1 MAKKVKFILSA
12 DIVADATE
20 GLLLGEF
27 NNWDIDNGFTM
38 KKAKDG
44 SLMATVSLE
53 EGRAYQY
60 RYLLNDGRWVN
71 DQSAQ
76 YIHDERFQ
84 VANCVIEV
92 PAGEESAA
100 AVSAVKAKASKAK
113 ATPAVKEVKVA
124 PVTKDAKTAP
134 AAKEVKAAKKVIKE
148 IADDLTKIE
157 GVGKKIAELLSAEKI
172 ISFQDLAKST
182 PKKIRTILDAAGSKF
197 QMHDPATWPKQAKLA
212 AAGKW
217 DELKKL
223 QSELKG
229 GK

>member
-27 NNWDIDNGFTM
+27 NNWDIDNGFTL

-44 SLMATVSLE
+44 SLMTTVSLE

-71 DQSAQ
+71 DQSAR

-92 PAGEESAA
+92 PAGEEAA
-100 AVSAVKAKASKAK
+100 VEVSAVKAKAPKAK
-113 ATPAVKEVKVA
+113 AALAVME
-124 PVTKDAKTAP
+124 AKAAP
-134 AAKEVKAAKKVIKE
+134 AAKEIKAAKN
-148 IADDLTKIE
+148 E
-157 GVGKKIAELLSAEKI
+157 GVGKKIAELLSAEQI
-172 ISFQDLAKST
+172 VSFQDLAKST
-182 PKKIRTILDAAGSKF
+182 PKKIRTILDAAGNKF
-197 QMHDPATWPKQAKLA
+197 KMHDPATWPKQAKLA

-217 DELKKL
+217 DELKML

>member
-27 NNWDIDNGFTM
+27 NNWDIENGFTM

-53 EGRAYQY
+53 EGRVYQY

-71 DQSAQ
+71 DQNAQ
-76 YIHDERFQ
+76 YVHDERFH
-84 VANCVIEV
+84 VENCVIEV
-92 PAGEESAA
+92 PVGEEAA
-100 AVSAVKAKASKAK
+100 VAVSADKVKTTKAKAAPADK
-113 ATPAVKEVKVA
+113 AVK
-124 PVTKDAKTAP
+124 T
-134 AAKEVKAAKKVIKE
+134 AKKEIKE
-148 IADDLTKIE
+148 AADDLTKIE
-157 GVGKKIAELLSAEKI
+157 GVGKKIAELLATEQI
-172 ISFQDLAKST
+172 VSFQDLSKAT

-197 QMHDPATWPKQAKLA
+197 KMHDPATWPKQAKLA

-223 QSELKG
+223 QAELKG

>member
-12 DIVADATE
+12 DIVANATE

-27 NNWDIDNGFTM
+27 NNWDLENGFTM

-71 DQSAQ
+71 DEHAQ
-76 YIHDERFQ
+76 YVHDERFQ
-84 VANCVIEV
+84 VENCVIVV
-92 PAGEESAA
+92 PAGEEA
-100 AVSAVKAKASKAK
+100 AVAVSDVKAKSPKAK
-113 ATPAVKEVKVA
+113 AVPAVKEVKA
-124 PVTKDAKTAP
+124 PKKATKEAS
-134 AAKEVKAAKKVIKE
+134 
-148 IADDLTKIE
+148 DDLTKIE
-157 GVGKKIAELLSAEKI
+157 GVGKKIAELLAAGEI

-182 PKKIRTILDAAGSKF
+182 PKKIKAILDAAGSKY

-223 QSELKG
+223 QAELKG

>member
-27 NNWDIDNGFTM
+27 NNWDIENGFTM

-53 EGRAYQY
+53 EGRIYQY

-71 DQSAQ
+71 DQNAQ
-76 YIHDERFQ
+76 YIHDERFH
-84 VANCVIEV
+84 VENCVIEV
-92 PAGEESAA
+92 PAGEEAA
-100 AVSAVKAKASKAK
+100 VAVSADK
-113 ATPAVKEVKVA
+113 
-124 PVTKDAKTAP
+124 
-134 AAKEVKAAKKVIKE
+134 VKAAKTKAAPAVKAVKTAKKE
-148 IADDLTKIE
+148 VKEATDDLTKIE
-157 GVGKKIAELLSAEKI
+157 GVGKKIAEILSAEQI
-172 ISFQDLAKST
+172 VSFQDLSKST

-197 QMHDPATWPKQAKLA
+197 KMHDPATWPKQAKLA

-223 QSELKG
+223 QAELKG

>member
-27 NNWDIDNGFTM
+27 NNWDIENGFTM

-44 SLMATVSLE
+44 SLMTTVSLE

-71 DQSAQ
+71 DQSANQ
-76 YIHDERFQ
+76 YVHDERFH
-84 VANCVIEV
+84 VENCVIEV
-92 PAGEESAA
+92 PAGEEAA
-100 AVSAVKAKASKAK
+100 VAVSAVKATTPKAK
-113 ATPAVKEVKVA
+113 AAPEVKEVKA
-124 PVTKDAKTAP
+124 P
-134 AAKEVKAAKKVIKE
+134 KKGTKE

-157 GVGKKIAELLSAEKI
+157 GVGKKIAEILSAEQ
-172 ISFQDLAKST
+172 ISNFQDLAKST

-197 QMHDPATWPKQAKLA
+197 KMHDPATWPKQAKLA

-223 QSELKG
+223 QAELKG

>member
-27 NNWDIDNGFTM
+27 NNWDIENGFTM

-44 SLMATVSLE
+44 SLMTTVSLE

-76 YIHDERFQ
+76 YVHDERFQ

-92 PAGEESAA
+92 PAGEESAV
-100 AVSAVKAKASKAK
+100 AVSAVKAKAAKAK
-113 ATPAVKEVKVA
+113 AAPAVKE
-124 PVTKDAKTAP
+124 AKAAP

-148 IADDLTKIE
+148 VADDLTKIE
-157 GVGKKIAELLSAEKI
+157 GVGKKIAELLSAEQI
-172 ISFQDLAKST
+172 VSFQDLAKST

>member
-27 NNWDIDNGFTM
+27 NNWDIENGFTM
-38 KKAKDG
+38 KKSKDG

-53 EGRAYQY
+53 EGKAYQY

-71 DQSAQ
+71 DQNAQ
-76 YIHDERFQ
+76 YVHDERFQ
-84 VANCVIEV
+84 VENCVIVV
-92 PAGEESAA
+92 PAGEEA
-100 AVSAVKAKASKAK
+100 AVAVSTPKAKAPKAK
-113 ATPAVKEVKVA
+113 AAPAVKEVKA
-124 PVTKDAKTAP
+124 EKKEKP
-134 AAKEVKAAKKVIKE
+134 A
-148 IADDLTKIE
+148 ADDLTKIE
-157 GVGKKIAELLSAEKI
+157 GVGKKIAELLSAEEI

-197 QMHDPATWPKQAKLA
+197 KMHDPATWPKQAKLA

>member
-12 DIVADATE
+12 DIVANATE

-27 NNWDIDNGFTM
+27 NNWDIESGFSL
-38 KKAKDG
+38 KKGKDG

-71 DQSAQ
+71 DQSANQ
-76 YIHDERFQ
+76 YVQDERFH
-84 VANCVIEV
+84 VENCVIV
-92 PAGEESAA
+92 VTAGEEVAVAA
-100 AVSAVKAKASKAK
+100 PKEKTPKAKAV
-113 ATPAVKEVKVA
+113 PAVKEVKA
-124 PVTKDAKTAP
+124 AKTEKP
-134 AAKEVKAAKKVIKE
+134 A
-148 IADDLTKIE
+148 ADDLTKIE
-157 GVGKKIAELLSAEKI
+157 GIGKKITELLSAEEI

-182 PKKIRTILDAAGSKF
+182 PKKIRAILDAAGSKF
-197 QMHDPATWPKQAKLA
+197 KMHDPTTWPKQAKLA

>member
-27 NNWDIDNGFTM
+27 NNWDIENGFTM

-53 EGRAYQY
+53 EGRIYQY

-71 DQSAQ
+71 DQNAQ
-76 YIHDERFQ
+76 YVHDERFH
-84 VANCVIEV
+84 VENCVIEV
-92 PAGEESAA
+92 PAGEEA
-100 AVSAVKAKASKAK
+100 AVAVTADKVKATKAKEAPAVKAVKSAK
-113 ATPAVKEVKVA
+113 KEIKEV
-124 PVTKDAKTAP
+124 
-134 AAKEVKAAKKVIKE
+134 
-148 IADDLTKIE
+148 ADDLTKIE
-157 GVGKKIAELLSAEKI
+157 GVGKKIAELLSVEQI
-172 ISFQDLAKST
+172 VSFQDLAKST
-182 PKKIRTILDAAGSKF
+182 PKKIRTILDAAGNKF
-197 QMHDPATWPKQAKLA
+197 KMHDPATWPKQAKLA

-223 QSELKG
+223 QAELKG

>member
-27 NNWDIDNGFTM
+27 NNWDIENGFTM

-71 DQSAQ
+71 DQSANQ
-76 YIHDERFQ
+76 YVHDERFH
-84 VANCVIEV
+84 VENCVIEV
-92 PAGEESAA
+92 PAGEEADV
-100 AVSAVKAKASKAK
+100 AVSAVKVKALKAK
-113 ATPAVKEVKVA
+113 AAPAVKEVKA
-124 PVTKDAKTAP
+124 TKKLT
-134 AAKEVKAAKKVIKE
+134 KE

-157 GVGKKIAELLSAEKI
+157 GVGKKIAEILSAEQI
-172 ISFQDLAKST
+172 SSFQDLAKST

-197 QMHDPATWPKQAKLA
+197 KMHDPATWPKQAKLA

-223 QSELKG
+223 QAELKG

>member
-27 NNWDIDNGFTM
+27 NNWDIESGFTM

-53 EGRAYQY
+53 EGRIYQY

-71 DQSAQ
+71 DQNAQ

-84 VANCVIEV
+84 VENCVIEI
-92 PAGEESAA
+92 PACEEA
-100 AVSAVKAKASKAK
+100 AVAISAVKVKASKAK
-113 ATPAVKEVKVA
+113 PAPAVKA
-124 PVTKDAKTAP
+124 DKTAK
-134 AAKEVKAAKKVIKE
+134 KEVKEA
-148 IADDLTKIE
+148 ADDLTKIE
-157 GVGKKIAELLSAEKI
+157 GVGKKIAELLSAEQI
-172 ISFQDLAKST
+172 VSFQDLAKST
-182 PKKIRTILDAAGSKF
+182 PKKIRAILDAAGSKF
-197 QMHDPATWPKQAKLA
+197 KMHDPATWPKQAKLA

-217 DELKKL
+217 DELKKV
-223 QSELKG
+223 QAELKG

>member
-27 NNWDIDNGFTM
+27 NNWDIENGFTM

-92 PAGEESAA
+92 PAGEEAVV
-100 AVSAVKAKASKAK
+100 AVSATKAKAAKTKA
-113 ATPAVKEVKVA
+113 APAVKE
-124 PVTKDAKTAP
+124 TKTAP
-134 AAKEVKAAKKVIKE
+134 AVKEVKAAKKVLKE
-148 IADDLTKIE
+148 TADDLTKIE
-157 GVGKKIAELLSAEKI
+157 GIGKKIAELLSAEQI
-172 ISFQDLAKST
+172 VSFQDLGKST

>member
-76 YIHDERFQ
+76 YIHDERFH

-92 PAGEESAA
+92 PAGEESAV
-100 AVSAVKAKASKAK
+100 AVSAVKAKAAKAK
-113 ATPAVKEVKVA
+113 AAKAKAAPAVKE
-124 PVTKDAKTAP
+124 AKTAP
-134 AAKEVKAAKKVIKE
+134 AVKEVKAAKKTIKE
-148 IADDLTKIE
+148 VTDDLTKIE
-157 GVGKKIAELLSAEKI
+157 GVGKKIAEILSAEQI
-172 ISFQDLAKST
+172 VSFQDLAKST

>member
-27 NNWDIDNGFTM
+27 NNWDIENGFTM
-38 KKAKDG
+38 KKSKDG

-53 EGRAYQY
+53 EGKAYQY

-71 DQSAQ
+71 DQNAQ
-76 YIHDERFQ
+76 YVHDERFQ
-84 VANCVIEV
+84 VENCVIVV
-92 PAGEESAA
+92 PAGEEAA
-100 AVSAVKAKASKAK
+100 VAVSAPKAKAPKAK
-113 ATPAVKEVKVA
+113 AAPAV
-124 PVTKDAKTAP
+124 
-134 AAKEVKAAKKVIKE
+134 KEVKAAKKEKPA
-148 IADDLTKIE
+148 ADDLTKIE
-157 GVGKKIAELLSAEKI
+157 GVGKKIAELLSAEEI

-182 PKKIRTILDAAGSKF
+182 PKKIRTILDAAGSKYK
-197 QMHDPATWPKQAKLA
+197 MHDPATWPKQAKLA

>member
-12 DIVADATE
+12 DIVANATE

-27 NNWDIDNGFTM
+27 NNWDIENGFSL
-38 KKAKDG
+38 KKGKDG

-71 DQSAQ
+71 DESANQ
-76 YIHDERFQ
+76 YVQDERFQ
-84 VANCVIEV
+84 VENCVIVV
-92 PAGEESAA
+92 PAGEEA
-100 AVSAVKAKASKAK
+100 AVAVAAPKEKAPKAKAA
-113 ATPAVKEVKVA
+113 PAVKEA
-124 PVTKDAKTAP
+124 
-134 AAKEVKAAKKVIKE
+134 KAAKKEKPA
-148 IADDLTKIE
+148 ADDLTKIE
-157 GVGKKIAELLSAEKI
+157 GVGKKIAELLSAEEI

-182 PKKIRTILDAAGSKF
+182 PKKIRTILDAAGSKYK
-197 QMHDPATWPKQAKLA
+197 MHDPATWPKQAKLA

-217 DELKKL
+217 DELRQL

>member
-27 NNWDIDNGFTM
+27 NNWDIENGFTM

-44 SLMATVSLE
+44 SLMTTVSLE

-71 DQSAQ
+71 DQSANQ
-76 YIHDERFQ
+76 YVHDERFH
-84 VANCVIEV
+84 VENCVIEV
-92 PAGEESAA
+92 PAGEEAA
-100 AVSAVKAKASKAK
+100 VAVSAVKAKAPKAK
-113 ATPAVKEVKVA
+113 AAPAV
-124 PVTKDAKTAP
+124 
-134 AAKEVKAAKKVIKE
+134 KEVKAAKKLTKE
-148 IADDLTKIE
+148 DADDLTKIE
-157 GVGKKIAELLSAEKI
+157 GVGKKIAELLSAEQI
-172 ISFQDLAKST
+172 VSFQALAKST

-197 QMHDPATWPKQAKLA
+197 KMHDPATWPKQAKLA

-223 QSELKG
+223 QADLKG